1 MKWITCAASEK
12 LYKEIRTIAQMEA
25 NKRPYQW
32 HTRTG
37 KPNLSKAIQM
47 LIWMGLEA
55 YKASPKY
62 SQDKWDVA
70 AYMVDHDG
78 LKPEQVRRNEIDS
91 ILSAFDS
98 IEKDE

>member
-12 LYKEIRTIAQMEA
+12 LYKEIRTVAQMEA

-55 YKASPKY
+55 YKSSQKY
-62 SQDKWDVA
+62 NLEKWDVA

-78 LKPEQVRRNEIDS
+78 LRPDQVRRDEIDS
-91 ILSAFDS
+91 ILSAFDA